1 MAGNETAGRWDN
13 RTDFFY
19 RCAEY
24 TKEKVQTGEITLQPG
39 KNPTP
44 WKCGCGWDVA
54 ALGDFYKKNALGGIV
69 LAVEEDSRYVRN
81 AGEIEYAVGVRYEF
95 TKWMTPGLALRL
107 LAFFDMAKEHPAV
120 KNAGMSLIVKWH
132 EQRRRYY
139 NWHIYLNAPV
149 CAVVRGTHH
158 VDSLNNLPADWQP
171 AFQRVVDAIKAQA
184 KLVEQLRSEPL
195 ICTAD
200 VWKQLLC
207 WYESNRQGVQ
217 IRELSAEQKE
227 AVAPLIGKRVDEL
240 PAQFPAPLAFLSDAQ
255 DTPIDKVRI
264 PMPDNEASF
273 RAWLAVHVNASPKSQ
288 SRYLQALTS
297 LWKNVPELFQ
307 ERDITSVY
315 EIETSGEIHEFIEEL
330 RETEWYRGR
339 SERRPGVKPGGNDSL
354 VILNHYCDFLNQRG
368 IPAKTMSEKNEQ
380 KSERTE
386 MELSLAALLQRPDRE
401 ELLTGS
407 KPVYL
412 DCLWGRVEGNAW
424 RPLYN
429 LIWKMAWKEKREEL
443 VRDGSLVTPT
453 NAEAYL
459 RNTKL
464 FFSVDE
470 TYAVYNNYGI
480 RNMMPLIGKLFVVC
494 GIALED
500 VKVHFVTNVETV
512 SKTVTD
518 ADLNTILCG
527 PPGTG
532 KTYHT
537 VAYAVAI
544 CMGRPVAEVMAAAKA
559 DYQSVKSEYNGLVQE
574 GRIAF
579 ATFHQSYEYGDFIEG
594 IRPEEKGGVVTYSV
608 EPGVFRKFCDEAGDE
623 PCVFII
629 DEINRGNISKILG
642 ELITLIEPSKRE
654 TQHVTL
660 PLSGDDFTVPKN
672 VYILGTMNTADRSIA
687 MMDTALR
694 RRFDFVPM
702 EPRPELLPDNV
713 EGVNVARM
721 LEVMNKRIE
730 WLYDA
735 DHAIGHALFW
745 TLHEKPSLAE
755 LARIFRKKIIPQ
767 LQEYF
772 HDDYGKVQLVLG
784 RSPMI
789 ETCTRPDG
797 LFMRSA
803 SEEVDLPDAV
813 YHLLAEGVAAWH
825 QAETYRA
832 IYE

>member
-1 MAGNETAGRWDN
+1 MAENETEGRRDN

-19 RCAEY
+19 RCAEF
-24 TKEKVQTGEITLQPG
+24 TKEKVQAGEIPMQAG
-39 KNPTP
+39 KKPTP
-44 WKCGCGWDVA
+44 WKCGCAWDVA
-54 ALGDFYKKNALGGIV
+54 ILGDFYKKNALGGIV
-69 LAVEEDSRYVRN
+69 LAVEEDSRYVRK
-81 AGEIEYAVGVRYEF
+81 ADEIEYAVGVRYEF
-95 TKWMTPGLALRL
+95 TKWMTPALALRL

-120 KNAGMSLIVKWH
+120 KNAGMSLLVKWH

-149 CAVVRGTHH
+149 CAVARGSHH
-158 VDSLNNLPADWQP
+158 VDSLNDLPSDWRP
-171 AFQRVVDAIKAQA
+171 AFQKVVDAIKAQA

-195 ICTAD
+195 VCTAD

-217 IRELSAEQKE
+217 IRELSAEQMD
-227 AVAPLIGKRVDEL
+227 AVAPLIGKRVEEL
-240 PAQFPAPLAFLSDAQ
+240 PVHFPAPLAFLSDAP
-255 DTPIDKVRI
+255 DTPIDNVRI
-264 PMPDNEASF
+264 PMPDNEAAF
-273 RAWLAVHVNASPKSQ
+273 REWLAVYVNASQKSQ

-297 LWKNVPELFQ
+297 LWKNVPELFL

-315 EIETSGEIHEFIEEL
+315 EIETPGEIQEFIKEL
-330 RETEWYRGR
+330 RETEWYRGK
-339 SERRPGVKPGGNDSL
+339 SERRPGAKPGGNDSL
-354 VILNHYCDFLNQRG
+354 VVLNHYHDFLNQKDLSAQ
-368 IPAKTMSEKNEQ
+368 PMSETPQ
-380 KSERTE
+380 KIIERTE
-386 MELSLAALLQRPDRE
+386 MELTLAELLQRPDCI

-407 KPVYL
+407 KPVYV
-412 DCLWGRVEGNAW
+412 DCSQLHVEENAW
-424 RPLYN
+424 RALYN
-429 LIWKMAWKEKREEL
+429 AVWKKAWEKKRGEIISH
-443 VRDGSLVTPT
+443 GTLVTSKADDRFWQNPKP
-453 NAEAYL
+453 Y
-459 RNTKL
+459 
-464 FFSVDE
+464 FSLDNE
-470 TYAVYNNYGI
+470 YAVYNNYGV
-480 RNMMPLIGKLFVVC
+480 RNLVPRLSKLFIAC

-500 VKVHFVTNVETV
+500 VKVRFVTNVETD
-512 SKTVTD
+512 STAKTD
-518 ADLNTILCG
+518 ADLNTILYG

-537 VAYAVAI
+537 KAYAVAI
-544 CMGRPVAEVMAAAKA
+544 CTGSSVAGVMAWGEQKIKEKY
-559 DYQSVKSEYNGLVQE
+559 DDMVQE

-594 IRPEEKGGVVTYSV
+594 IRPEEKGGVVTYRV
-608 EPGVFRKFCDEAGDE
+608 DPGVFRKFCDEAGDE

-654 TQHVTL
+654 SQHVTL

-702 EPRPELLPDNV
+702 APQPELLPDNV

-721 LEVMNKRIE
+721 LDVMNKRIE

-745 TLHEKPSLAE
+745 TLHEKPTLVE

-784 RSPMI
+784 RSSMI
-789 ETCTRPDG
+789 ETCPRPDG

-803 SEEVDLPDAV
+803 NEDVDLPDAV
-813 YHLLAEGVAAWH
+813 YHTLSEDAAAWH
-825 QAETYRA
+825 QAEIYRA

>member
-1 MAGNETAGRWDN
+1 MAENETGGRWDN
-13 RTDFFY
+13 RSDFFY
-19 RCAEY
+19 RCAEF
-24 TKEKVQTGEITLQPG
+24 TKEKVQAGEILMQPG
-39 KNPTP
+39 KKPTP
-44 WKCGCGWDVA
+44 WKCGCAWDVA
-54 ALGDFYKKNALGGIV
+54 ALGDFYKKNAVGGIV
-69 LAVEEDSRYVRN
+69 LAVEEDSRYVRKTD
-81 AGEIEYAVGVRYEF
+81 EIEYAVGIRYEF
-95 TKWMTPGLALRL
+95 TKWMTPALALRL
-107 LAFFDMAKEHPAV
+107 LAFFDMAKAHPAV
-120 KNAGMSLIVKWH
+120 KDAGMSLVVKWH

-139 NWHIYLNAPV
+139 NWHIYLNAPA
-149 CAVVRGTHH
+149 CAVARGTHH
-158 VDSLNNLPADWQP
+158 VDSLNDLPADWQP
-171 AFQRVVDAIKAQA
+171 AFQKVVDAIKAQA

-195 ICTAD
+195 VCTAD
-200 VWKQLLC
+200 VWRQLLC

-217 IRELSAEQKE
+217 ILELSAEQKE

-240 PAQFPAPLAFLSDAQ
+240 PSHFPAPLAFLSDAP

-264 PMPDNEASF
+264 PMPDNEAAF
-273 RAWLAVHVNASPKSQ
+273 REWLAVYVNASPKSQ

-297 LWKNVPELFQ
+297 LWKNVPELFL

-315 EIETSGEIHEFIEEL
+315 EIETPGEIQEFIEEL
-330 RETEWYRGR
+330 RETEWYRGK
-339 SERRPGVKPGGNDSL
+339 SERRPGAKPGGNDSL
-354 VILNHYCDFLNQRG
+354 VVLNHYCDFLNQRDL
-368 IPAKTMSEKNEQ
+368 PPKTMSEKTAK

-386 MELSLAALLQRPDRE
+386 MELPLAELLQRPDRE

-412 DCLWGRVEGNAW
+412 DCPWGRVEGNAW

-429 LIWKMAWKEKREEL
+429 LIWERAWKEKREEL
-443 VRDGSLVTPT
+443 VRDSSLVTPK

-464 FFSVDE
+464 YFLVDE

-480 RNMMPLIGKLFVVC
+480 RNMMPLVGKLFVAC

-500 VKVHFVTNVETV
+500 VKVRFVTNVETV

-518 ADLNTILCG
+518 ADLNTILYG

-544 CMGRPVAEVMAAAKA
+544 CTGRPVAEVMEAAKD

-574 GRIAF
+574 GHIAF

-594 IRPEEKGGVVTYSV
+594 IRPEEKGGVVTYKV

-623 PCVFII
+623 PRVFII

-654 TQHVTL
+654 SQHVTL
-660 PLSGDDFTVPKN
+660 PLSGDDFTVPRN

-702 EPRPELLPDNV
+702 APQPELLPDNV

-721 LEVMNKRIE
+721 LDVMNKRIE

-745 TLHEKPSLAE
+745 TLHEKSTLAE

-772 HDDYGKVQLVLG
+772 HDDYRKVQLVMGKSKLIQEC
-784 RSPMI
+784 PL
-789 ETCTRPDG
+789 PAN
-797 LFMRSA
+797 LFMQN
-803 SEEVDLPDAV
+803 VDDELPNAQ
-813 YHLLAEGVAAWH
+813 YHALPEGHAAWLDSGM
-825 QAETYRA
+825 YRA
-832 IYE
+832 IYEQS